1 MNTLIVC
8 AHPEPR
14 SFNQSLVSI
23 AGEVLRQQGHTVVV
37 SDLYEMAFNPVVSRD
52 DFLTQADAAHF
63 NVSLEQRHAS
73 AHQGLAPDITREL
86 TRLQQ
91 ADLLIFQ
98 FPLWWFG
105 LPAILKGWI
114 DRVFVSGT
122 VYGRS
127 AMFERGKFRGKRALA
142 CVTTGSPAQAF
153 GADTLHGDILDI
165 LKPLHS
171 GVFGFTGMTVLPP
184 FVGHHVPYAGDTGR
198 AEIAQAYR
206 QHLNALDQLTPLK
219 MPRLDQHPELLEG
232 DRRPHAQ

>member
-8 AHPEPR
+8 AHPEPH
-14 SFNQSLVSI
+14 SFNQLLVGI
-23 AGEVLRQQGHTVVV
+23 AGEVLGKQGHSVVV
-37 SDLYEMAFNPVVSRD
+37 SDLYEMAFNAVVTRD
-52 DFLTQADAAHF
+52 DFLTQLDPAHF

-73 AHQGLAPDITREL
+73 AHQGLAPDIAREL
-86 TRLQQ
+86 IRLQQ

-105 LPAILKGWI
+105 MPAILKGWI

-127 AMFERGKFRGKRALA
+127 AMFELGKFRGKRALV
-142 CVTTGSPAQAF
+142 CVTTGAPAQAF
-153 GADTLHGDILDI
+153 GADSLHGDILDI
-165 LKPLHS
+165 LKPLHR

-198 AEIAQAYR
+198 AAIAQAYR
-206 QHLNALDQLTPLK
+206 QHLNALDKLTPLE
-219 MPRLDQHPELLEG
+219 MPRLDQHPDLLEG
-232 DRRPHAQ
+232 DRRPRAQ